1 MGSIDWSVN
10 LRERGKDSERIWPPR
25 VIEACPAYAS
35 GVPQLAL
42 SNGEAILIIVL
53 VAIPVA
59 ALSFAGAGAAF
70 KQIGKGPLS
79 IEQEL
84 PQKGSGGPAP
94 ISAELREAEIR
105 QLREAK
111 AYRQGQ
117 RGEEPLDVDA
127 ELQRMLASESG
138 AGSGLRADA
147 QLVAEVRQLVEAS
160 NARRIRMGR
169 EPLDVDAEVERQLA
183 ELESLGQ

>member
-1 MGSIDWSVN
+1 MV
-10 LRERGKDSERIWPPR
+10 
-25 VIEACPAYAS
+25 
-35 GVPQLAL
+35 QLAL
-42 SNGEAILIIVL
+42 SNGEAILLIVL

-59 ALSFAGAGAAF
+59 ALSFLGAGTAF

-79 IEQEL
+79 IEQEM
-84 PQKGSGGPAP
+84 PQKGGAPAP

-105 QLREAK
+105 QLLEAK

-117 RGEEPLDVDA
+117 RGDQPLDVDA
-127 ELQRMLASESG
+127 ELERLLTSE
-138 AGSGLRADA
+138 AGTGPGLRADA
-147 QLVAEVRQLVEAS
+147 QLVAEVRELVEAS

-169 EPLDVDAEVERQLA
+169 EPLDVDAEVRRQLD